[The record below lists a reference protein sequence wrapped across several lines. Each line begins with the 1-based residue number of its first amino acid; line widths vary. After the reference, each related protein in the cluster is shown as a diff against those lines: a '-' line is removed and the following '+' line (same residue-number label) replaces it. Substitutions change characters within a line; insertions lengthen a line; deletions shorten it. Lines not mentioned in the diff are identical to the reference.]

1 MFFSLLEVLYSRL
14 GQCCVTTS
22 FCAFIFLIG
31 FSCFFG
37 YLARTCKAFLMLFHI
52 VEKKKRCVFKNKTK
66 LCEFCGR
73 LTEKNKPQTKK
84 LCDNMKKIDPS
95 QWIILSNERRKE
107 NSDYIRVKKKKKKR
121 RKINIWE
128 LSIWRV
134 SRFD

>member
-1 MFFSLLEVLYSRL
+1 
-14 GQCCVTTS
+14 
-22 FCAFIFLIG
+22 
-31 FSCFFG
+31 
-37 YLARTCKAFLMLFHI
+37 
-52 VEKKKRCVFKNKTK
+52 
-66 LCEFCGR
+66 
-73 LTEKNKPQTKK
+73 
-84 LCDNMKKIDPS
+84 MKKIDPS